1 MDSILRRFGSLS
13 MERKYKI
20 TEIEDSICLSP
31 DFILNLG
38 RNNLMSLT
46 TTLENAVQVIDVD
59 LQSADVD
66 VLIESNQEI
75 IDKLSDI
82 VEDLENCVFAVEF
95 FLRGKKTK
103 EAFAD
108 YHNLSLSEKI
118 QFRNTQ
124 LLIDLLEEKSAS
136 LLKASIL
143 AAQSKIQLII
153 NKDIL
158 KSLKRGS

>member
-38 RNNLMSLT
+38 RDGLISLT
-46 TTLENAVQVIDVD
+46 TTLENAVQVIDVE

-124 LLIDLLEEKSAS
+124 LLIDLLEEKSVS

-143 AAQSKIQLII
+143 ATQSKMQLII

-158 KSLKRGS
+158 KSFKRGS